1 MDLELVADTVD
12 VFEMDI
18 DPVEVSV
25 LRIVFVIREEDE
37 IVDDTVLVFDI
48 DELLVWVSDVLVD
61 VDILADL
68 L

>member
-25 LRIVFVIREEDE
+25 LRTVFVIREEDE

-48 DELLVWVSDVLVD
+48 DELLVWVSDILVD
-61 VDILADL
+61 VDNLADL

>member
-25 LRIVFVIREEDE
+25 LRTVFVIREEDE